1 VKKTYRSS
9 FLLFVFGLIM
19 SASVTAEPLTEQQK
33 IEALIHSVEVLP
45 GAHFIRNGSSYEGK
59 AAADHLRTKRN
70 YAGDR
75 IKTAIDFITCCASK
89 SSMSGQPYRIQY
101 ANGTTVDAEVYFL
114 AELKRIETPLA
125 PAPIP
130 VAVAVPVAVPV
141 VVPVAGRVLPPVVGA
156 TTVAAAALVAT
167 PTHRH
172 QSVTSSR
179 RSHHHHVKTSSQKRP
194 S

>member
-101 ANGTTVDAEVYFL
+101 ANGTTVDAEVYFRT
-114 AELKRIETPLA
+114 ELKRIETPLA
-125 PAPIP
+125 PAPI
-130 VAVAVPVAVPV
+130 PVAVPV